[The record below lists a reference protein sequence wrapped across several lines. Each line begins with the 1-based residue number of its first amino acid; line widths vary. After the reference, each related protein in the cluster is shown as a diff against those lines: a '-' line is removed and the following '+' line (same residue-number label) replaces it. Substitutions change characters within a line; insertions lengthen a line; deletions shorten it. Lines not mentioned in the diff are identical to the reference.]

1 MRARGG
7 KDERREG
14 DLNGVEGAA
23 VRAGGRVGAKRACRA
38 VRACTGS
45 AHARALCNART
56 DLVDNC
62 HLKVADENAV
72 RECTVRLHG
81 PDIVIVVALAVVRDS
96 ELILVDLDEMR
107 GLA

>member
-1 MRARGG
+1 VHG
-7 KDERREG
+7 KRTC
-14 DLNGVEGAA
+14 A
-23 VRAGGRVGAKRACRA
+23 RA
-38 VRACTGS
+38 VQ
-45 AHARALCNART
+45 RT
-56 DLVDNC
+56 HRDLVDNC

-81 PDIVIVVALAVVRDS
+81 TDIVIVVALAVVRDS